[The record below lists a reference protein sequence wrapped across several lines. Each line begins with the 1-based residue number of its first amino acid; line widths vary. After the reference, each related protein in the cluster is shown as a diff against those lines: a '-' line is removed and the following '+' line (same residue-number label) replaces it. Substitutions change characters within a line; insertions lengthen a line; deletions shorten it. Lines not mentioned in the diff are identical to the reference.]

1 MTSLSYT
8 KLDNDSSVH
17 SFSCG
22 NEDHHIKLNS
32 FLKEK
37 ALNHHSELIG
47 TTLLAT
53 KDEKTVGYITLLTDS
68 IKVSKGEKEL
78 RDSFFSKVFLKNKY
92 ETFPALKIG
101 RIAVHEDYQHIGKY
115 KGHKVGKYLFKL
127 SVAIAKKSNDF
138 MGIRFL
144 TVDTK
149 ENARSW
155 YINELNFRVLD
166 PKKPD
171 FLFYDLLGWKNE

>member
-1 MTSLSYT
+1 MTSLSYI

-22 NEDHHIKLNS
+22 NEDHHIKLNN

-37 ALNHHSELIG
+37 ALNHHNEFIG

-53 KDEKTVGYITLLTDS
+53 KDKNTVGYITLLTDS
-68 IKVSKGEKEL
+68 IKVSKEEKEL

-101 RIAVHEDYQHIGKY
+101 RIAVH
-115 KGHKVGKYLFKL
+115 
-127 SVAIAKKSNDF
+127 
-138 MGIRFL
+138 
-144 TVDTK
+144 
-149 ENARSW
+149 
-155 YINELNFRVLD
+155 
-166 PKKPD
+166 
-171 FLFYDLLGWKNE
+171 